1 MKKKNILIVVL
12 DGCRA
17 DRIGAYGYRKRETT
31 PIIDSLARNGFVCR
45 NNYATSFC
53 TMPSIVSALTGQ
65 YPAKHK
71 ATATW
76 AYADDRFP
84 FLTEIMNSL
93 GYDTFGVSNNIKAMS
108 PEMGFVRGYDR
119 YYRVGRSINWFKESK
134 EEQRR
139 ARVPTLSIRVKR
151 KLLDYLKRFSQ
162 PVSEKVVKATQLSW
176 YAEHDMGG
184 QRAVE
189 VFFDGVDQVAAGKPF
204 FAYLNLPDTH
214 HPFITI
220 EKYSK
225 IFGLPDITDN
235 LLKLIL
241 QCNEFEEDGRELNGD
256 EFETLQQLYDCCV
269 RYSDYLFGCIVDGL
283 NKRGIFEDTV
293 IAIIGDHGGNTWE
306 KKRFYGST
314 CFTYEAE
321 IKVPLILLNSSLTGE
336 TDKLTS
342 LVDLFPTLLD
352 VAEVSKE
359 SQPASSG
366 VSLFD
371 VNRGHPYILVDYPAY
386 PEWLKMAMRN
396 YPTALVK
403 YGLTNRT
410 IVTSEGQKFIWL
422 SNGAHERYDLN
433 QDPSEDKNLFN
444 GTSTD
449 FELINDLK
457 KAYCQLLGSSG
468 GNLEIYPHNDVG
480 ANFSLLP
487 SLHQINPSADR
498 QKIIYS

>member
-1 MKKKNILIVVL
+1 MKRKNILIVVL

-17 DRIGAYGYRKRETT
+17 DRIGVYGYRKRDTT
-31 PIIDSLARNGFVCR
+31 PVIDSLARSGFVCK

-76 AYADDRFP
+76 GYADNNFP
-84 FLTEIMNSL
+84 FLTEIMNSS

-134 EEQRR
+134 EEQRG
-139 ARVPTLSIRVKR
+139 ARTPTPSIRLKR
-151 KLLDYLKRFSQ
+151 RLLDYMKRFSQ
-162 PVSEKVVKATQLSW
+162 PMSEKVIKATQLSW
-176 YAEHDMGG
+176 YADHDMGG

-189 VFFDGVDQVAAGKPF
+189 VFFEGLDAATPGKPF

-220 EKYSK
+220 EKFSK
-225 IFGLPDITDN
+225 IFGLPNITDN

-241 QCNEFEEDGRELNGD
+241 QCNEFEEEGRDLSED

-269 RYSDYLFGCIVDGL
+269 RYSDHLFGRIVDGL
-283 NKRGIFEDTV
+283 NERGIFKDTV
-293 IAIIGDHGGNTWE
+293 VAIIGDHGGNTWE

-336 TDKLTS
+336 TNKLTS
-342 LVDLFPTLLD
+342 LVDLFPTLLNIAK
-352 VAEVSKE
+352 VPQEN
-359 SQPASSG
+359 QPISSG
-366 VSLFD
+366 ISLFD

-410 IVTSEGQKFIWL
+410 MVTSEGQKFIWV
-422 SNGAHERYDLN
+422 SSGNHERYDLN
-433 QDPSEDKNLFN
+433 QDPAESNNLYN
-444 GTSTD
+444 GSIKD
-449 FELINDLK
+449 FEFINELK
-457 KAYCQLLGSSG
+457 KAYCKQVGFSGSS
-468 GNLEIYPHNDVG
+468 LEVYPHNDIG
-480 ANFSLLP
+480 PNFSLLP
-487 SLHQINPSADR
+487 LLQQINPNSDR
-498 QKIIYS
+498 QKIIHV